1 MASGPGGLTGNV
13 MIHYSEYTLRN
24 GLRVVANRDRLSA
37 LAAVNMLYGVGPATR
52 RRSGRDSPIFSNI

>member
-1 MASGPGGLTGNV
+1 

-37 LAAVNMLYGVGPATR
+37 LAAVNMLYGVGARNEAPERTGFAHL
-52 RRSGRDSPIFSNI
+52 SNI